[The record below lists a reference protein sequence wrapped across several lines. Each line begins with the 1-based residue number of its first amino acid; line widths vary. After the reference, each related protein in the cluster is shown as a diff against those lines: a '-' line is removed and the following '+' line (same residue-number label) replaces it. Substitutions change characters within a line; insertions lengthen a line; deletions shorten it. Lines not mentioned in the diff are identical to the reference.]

1 MSYTR
6 DDFKGFFAHMPM
18 TADVKT
24 NLIGLDRAALET
36 FFSDLGEKPFRA
48 RQLLQWIHQ
57 RGVTDFELMTDLSR
71 SLRERLTASAE
82 IRAPRLI
89 REQVSNDGTVKWLL
103 SEAGGSAVETVFI
116 PEPGRGT
123 LCISSQVGCMLNCT
137 FCSTAT
143 QGFKRNLAADE
154 IIGQVWF
161 AVRALA
167 EARLGN
173 RQVTNVVFM
182 GMGEPLLNLGAV
194 RPALSLLRD
203 DLAYGLASRR
213 VTISTAGVVPGIDDL
228 AVGEEF
234 ALAVS
239 LHAPDDELRSRLV
252 PLNRKY
258 PLVELLEACQ
268 RFVRVHHRRS
278 ITFEYTMID
287 GVNDDRRQ
295 ARGLVRLLNGLPCK
309 LNLIPFNPF
318 PGTPFRPSSP
328 DAIYEFQKVTRAAG
342 IITTVR
348 KTRGDDIDAA
358 CGQLV
363 GKLLE
368 PSERRR
374 LVQEQLARQAL
385 PA

>member
-1 MSYTR
+1 MEI
-6 DDFKGFFAHMPM
+6 APEE
-18 TADVKT
+18 KT
-24 NLIGLDRAALET
+24 NLMGLDRASLET
-36 FFSDLGEKPFRA
+36 FFSELGEKPFRA
-48 RQLLQWIHQ
+48 RQVLQWIHQ
-57 RGVTDFELMTDLSR
+57 RGVTDFALMTDLSR
-71 SLRERLTASAE
+71 SLRENLTERAE
-82 IRAPRLI
+82 VRPPRVI
-89 REQVSNDGTVKWLL
+89 REQLSADGTVKWLL

-116 PEPGRGT
+116 PEADRGT

-143 QGFKRNLAADE
+143 QGFKRNLAAEE
-154 IIGQVWF
+154 IVGQVWL
-161 AVRALA
+161 AVNALA
-167 EARLGN
+167 EERLGQ
-173 RQVTNVVFM
+173 RRVTNVVFM
-182 GMGEPLLNLGAV
+182 GMGEPLLNLSAV
-194 RPALSLLRD
+194 RSALSLLRD

-228 AVGEEF
+228 AHGEEF

-258 PLVELLEACQ
+258 PLAELMEACQ

-278 ITFEYTMID
+278 ITFEYTMME
-287 GVNDDRRQ
+287 GVNDGRAQ
-295 ARGLVRLLNGLPCK
+295 AKGLVRLLNGLPCK

-328 DAIYEFQKVTRAAG
+328 EAIYEFQKVTRAAG

-374 LVQEQLARQAL
+374 LVQAQLARQAL

>member
-1 MSYTR
+1 
-6 DDFKGFFAHMPM
+6 MPVS
-18 TADVKT
+18 AAIKT
-24 NLIGLDRAALET
+24 NLIGLDRASLGA
-36 FFSDLGEKPFRA
+36 FFADLGEKPYRA

-57 RGVTDFELMTDLSR
+57 RGVTDFALMSDLSR
-71 SLRERLTASAE
+71 QLREKLEQIAE
-82 IRAPRLI
+82 IRPPRVV
-89 REQVSNDGTVKWLL
+89 REQVSSDGTVKWLL
-103 SEAGGSAVETVFI
+103 SETGGSAIETVFI
-116 PEPGRGT
+116 PEGARGT

-143 QGFKRNLAADE
+143 QGFKRNLDAAE
-154 IIGQVWF
+154 ILGQVWY
-161 AVRALA
+161 AVQSLA
-167 EARLGN
+167 SERLGQ
-173 RQVTNVVFM
+173 RRVTNIVFM

-194 RPALSLLRD
+194 KPALSVLRD

-213 VTISTAGVVPGIDDL
+213 VTISTAGVVPGIDSL
-228 AVGEEF
+228 SNGEEF

-239 LHAPDDELRSRLV
+239 LHSPENDLRSQLV

-258 PLVELLEACQ
+258 PLSELMAACQ
-268 RFVRVHHRRS
+268 RFVRARPRRS

-287 GVNDDRRQ
+287 GVNDEYRH

-309 LNLIPFNPF
+309 INLIPFNPF
-318 PGTPFRPSSP
+318 PGTPFRPST
-328 DAIYEFQKVTRAAG
+328 DTVIYEFQKVTRAAG

-363 GKLLE
+363 GKLLG

-374 LVQEQLARQAL
+374 LVQEQLALQVLSA
-385 PA
+385 

>member
-1 MSYTR
+1 M
-6 DDFKGFFAHMPM
+6 
-18 TADVKT
+18 
-24 NLIGLDRAALET
+24 GLDRASLER
-36 FFSDLGEKPFRA
+36 FFSELGEKPFRA
-48 RQLLQWIHQ
+48 RQVLQWIHQ
-57 RGVTDFELMTDLSR
+57 RGVTDFARMTDLSK
-71 SLRERLTASAE
+71 SLRESLASRAE
-82 IRAPRLI
+82 VTPPRVI
-89 REQVSNDGTVKWLL
+89 REQISADGTVKWLL

-116 PEPGRGT
+116 PEADRGT

-143 QGFKRNLAADE
+143 QGFKRNLGAEE
-154 IIGQVWF
+154 IVGQVW
-161 AVRALA
+161 RAANTLS
-167 EARLGN
+167 EERLGS
-173 RQVTNVVFM
+173 RRITNVVFM

-194 RPALSLLRD
+194 RSALSLLRD

-228 AVGEEF
+228 THGDEF

-258 PLVELLEACQ
+258 PLAELMGACQ
-268 RFVRVHHRRS
+268 RFVRAHHRRS

-287 GVNDDRRQ
+287 AVNDGRAQ
-295 ARGLVRLLNGLPCK
+295 AKGLVRLLNGLPCK

-328 DAIYEFQKVTRAAG
+328 EAIYEFQKVTRAAG

-363 GKLLE
+363 GKVLA

-374 LVQEQLARQAL
+374 IVQTQLARQAL
-385 PA
+385 SA

>member
-1 MSYTR
+1 
-6 DDFKGFFAHMPM
+6 MP
-18 TADVKT
+18 AGPAIKT
-24 NLIGLDRAALET
+24 NLIGLDQAGLEG
-36 FFSDLGEKPFRA
+36 FFAELGEKPYRA

-57 RGVTDFELMTDLSR
+57 RGVTDFEQMTDLSR
-71 SLRERLTASAE
+71 ALRERLSLVAE
-82 IRAPRLI
+82 IVPPRVI
-89 REQVSNDGTVKWLL
+89 REQCSADGTVKWLL

-116 PEPGRGT
+116 PEETRGT

-143 QGFKRNLAADE
+143 QGFKRNLSSAE
-154 IIGQVWF
+154 IIGQVWH
-161 AVRALA
+161 AVNTLA
-167 EARLGN
+167 DGRFGD
-173 RQVTNVVFM
+173 RRVTNIVFM
-182 GMGEPLLNLGAV
+182 GMGEPLLNLDAV
-194 RPALSLLRD
+194 VPALSLLRN

-213 VTISTAGVVPGIDDL
+213 VTISTAGVVPGIDQL
-228 AVGEEF
+228 AHGEEF

-239 LHAPDDELRSRLV
+239 LHAPDDELRARLV

-258 PLVELLEACQ
+258 PLEELMAACQ

-278 ITFEYTMID
+278 ITFEYTMIN
-287 GVNDDRRQ
+287 GVNDGRAQ

-309 LNLIPFNPF
+309 INLIPFNPF
-318 PGTPFRPSSP
+318 PGTPFQPST
-328 DAIYEFQKVTRAAG
+328 DEAIYEFQKVTRAAG

-363 GKLLE
+363 GQLLS

-374 LVQEQLARQAL
+374 VVQEQLARQAL
-385 PA
+385 SA

>member
-1 MSYTR
+1 
-6 DDFKGFFAHMPM
+6 MPE
-18 TADVKT
+18 APDLKS
-24 NLIGLDRAALET
+24 NLLGLDRAGLEA
-36 FFSDLGEKPFRA
+36 FFSALGEKPYRA

-57 RGVTDFELMTDLSR
+57 RGVSDFARMTDLSGK
-71 SLRERLTASAE
+71 LRERLQTVAE
-82 IRAPRLI
+82 IRPPRVI
-89 REQVSNDGTVKWLL
+89 REQISSDGTVKWLL
-103 SEAGGSAVETVFI
+103 SERGGSAIETVFI
-116 PEPGRGT
+116 PEENRGT

-143 QGFKRNLAADE
+143 QGFKRNLDASE
-154 IIGQVWF
+154 IIGQVWY
-161 AVRALA
+161 AVNALA
-167 EARLGN
+167 DERFGQ
-173 RQVTNVVFM
+173 RRVTNVVFM
-182 GMGEPLLNLGAV
+182 GMGEPLLNLSAV
-194 RPALSLLRD
+194 KPALGLLRD

-213 VTISTAGVVPGIDDL
+213 VTISTAGVIPGIDDL
-228 AVGEEF
+228 AEGEEF

-258 PLVELLEACQ
+258 PLADLMAACK
-268 RFVRVHHRRS
+268 RFTGRHHRRS

-287 GVNDDRRQ
+287 GVNDERRL
-295 ARGLVRLLNGLPCK
+295 ARGVVRLLNGLPCK

-318 PGTPFRPSSP
+318 PGTPFRPSS
-328 DAIYEFQKVTRAAG
+328 DEAIYEFQKVTRAAG

-363 GKLLE
+363 GKLLS

-374 LVQEQLARQAL
+374 VVQEQLARQAVN
-385 PA
+385 A

>member
-1 MSYTR
+1 
-6 DDFKGFFAHMPM
+6 MP
-18 TADVKT
+18 ASAVSKT
-24 NLIGLDRAALET
+24 NLVGLDRAGLEA
-36 FFSDLGEKPFRA
+36 FFAGLGEKPYRA

-57 RGVTDFELMTDLSR
+57 RGVTDFALMSDLSR
-71 SLRERLTASAE
+71 ALRERLQALAE
-82 IRAPRLI
+82 ITPPRVI
-89 REQVSNDGTVKWLL
+89 REQISDDGTVKWLL
-103 SEAGGSAVETVFI
+103 SERGGSAIETVFI
-116 PEPGRGT
+116 PEETRGT

-143 QGFKRNLAADE
+143 QGFKRNLDAAE

-161 AVRALA
+161 AVQSLA
-167 EARLGN
+167 SDRLGQ
-173 RQVTNVVFM
+173 RCVTNIVFM

-194 RPALSLLRD
+194 KPTLSLLRD
-203 DLAYGLASRR
+203 DLAYGVAARR
-213 VTISTAGVVPGIDDL
+213 VTISTAGVVPGIEDL
-228 AVGEEF
+228 SSGEEF

-258 PLVELLEACQ
+258 PLKELMAACH
-268 RFVRVHHRRS
+268 RYVRARARRS

-287 GVNDDRRQ
+287 GVNDEYRH
-295 ARGLVRLLNGLPCK
+295 ARGLVRLLNSLPCK
-309 LNLIPFNPF
+309 INLIPFNPF
-318 PGTPFRPSSP
+318 PGTPFRPSTAA
-328 DAIYEFQKVTRAAG
+328 AIYEFQAVTRAAG

-363 GKLLE
+363 GKLLG

-374 LVQEQLARQAL
+374 LVQEQLALQVVSA
-385 PA
+385 

>member
-1 MSYTR
+1 
-6 DDFKGFFAHMPM
+6 MPS
-18 TADVKT
+18 AAESKT
-24 NLIGLDRAALET
+24 NLLGLHRPDLER
-36 FFSDLGEKPFRA
+36 FFADLGEKPFRA

-57 RGVTDFELMTDLSR
+57 RGVTDFALMTDLSR
-71 SLRERLTASAE
+71 SLRARLETVAE
-82 IRAPRLI
+82 VRPPRVI
-89 REQVSNDGTVKWLL
+89 REQISADGTVKWLL
-103 SEAGGSAVETVFI
+103 SEHGGSAVETVFI
-116 PEPGRGT
+116 PEPDRGT

-143 QGFKRNLAADE
+143 QGFKRNLSADE
-154 IIGQVWF
+154 IIGQVWY
-161 AVRALA
+161 AVNALA
-167 EARLGN
+167 EPRLGE
-173 RQVTNVVFM
+173 RRVTNVVFM
-182 GMGEPLLNLGAV
+182 GMGEPLLNLPAV

-228 AVGEEF
+228 AHGDEF

-239 LHAPDDELRSRLV
+239 LHAPGDELRTRLV
-252 PLNRKY
+252 PLNRKF
-258 PLVELLEACQ
+258 PLAELMEACQ
-268 RFVRVHHRRS
+268 RFVRVNHRRS

-287 GVNDDRRQ
+287 GVNDSRRE

-318 PGTPFRPSSP
+318 PGTPFKPSTP
-328 DAIYEFQKVTRAAG
+328 EAIYEFQKVTRAAG

-348 KTRGDDIDAA
+348 KTRGEDIDAA

-368 PSERRR
+368 PSQRRR
-374 LVQEQLARQAL
+374 VVQEQLARQAL

>member
-1 MSYTR
+1 MQ
-6 DDFKGFFAHMPM
+6 MP
-18 TADVKT
+18 TAADLKT
-24 NLIGLDRAALET
+24 NLIGLDREGLER
-36 FFSDLGEKPFRA
+36 FFANLGEKPFRA

-57 RGVTDFELMTDLSR
+57 RGVTDFAQMTDLSR
-71 SLRERLTASAE
+71 ALRDRLSVISE
-82 IRAPRLI
+82 IVAPRVI
-89 REQVSNDGTVKWLL
+89 REQVSTDGTVKWLL
-103 SEAGGSAVETVFI
+103 SEGGGSAVETVFI
-116 PEPGRGT
+116 PEADRGT

-143 QGFKRNLAADE
+143 QGFKRNLTAAE
-154 IIGQVWF
+154 IVGQVWF
-161 AVRALA
+161 AVNALA
-167 EARLGN
+167 DPRLGE

-194 RPALSLLRD
+194 RPALALLRD

-213 VTISTAGVVPGIDDL
+213 VTISTAGVVPGIDEL
-228 AVGEEF
+228 AHGDEF

-239 LHAPDDELRSRLV
+239 LHAPDDELRTRLV

-258 PLVELLEACQ
+258 PLAELMEACK

-278 ITFEYTMID
+278 ITFEYTMMD
-287 GVNDDRRQ
+287 GINDSRRE

-342 IITTVR
+342 IVTTVR

>member
-1 MSYTR
+1 MSYTPG
-6 DDFKGFFAHMPM
+6 DFKGFSPYMPI
-18 TADVKT
+18 TADLKT
-24 NLIGLDRAALET
+24 NLIGLDRAGLES
-36 FFSDLGEKPFRA
+36 FFSGLGEKPFRA
-48 RQLLQWIHQ
+48 RQVLQWVHQ
-57 RGVTDFELMTDLSR
+57 RGVTDFALMTDLSR
-71 SLRERLTASAE
+71 NLRDALTASAE
-82 IRAPRLI
+82 VRAPRLI
-89 REQVSNDGTVKWLL
+89 REQLSSDGTVKWLL

-116 PEPGRGT
+116 PEADRGT

-154 IIGQVWF
+154 IVGQVWF
-161 AVRALA
+161 AVNALA
-167 EARLGN
+167 GPRLGH
-173 RQVTNVVFM
+173 RKVTNVVFM

-194 RPALSLLRD
+194 KPALSLLRD

-228 AVGEEF
+228 AHGEEF

-239 LHAPDDELRSRLV
+239 LHAPNDELRTRLV
-252 PLNRKY
+252 PLNKKY
-258 PLVELLEACQ
+258 PLAELMDACQ

-287 GVNDDRRQ
+287 GVNDGRAQ
-295 ARGLVRLLNGLPCK
+295 AKGLVRLLNGLPCK

-318 PGTPFRPSSP
+318 PGTPFRPSSS